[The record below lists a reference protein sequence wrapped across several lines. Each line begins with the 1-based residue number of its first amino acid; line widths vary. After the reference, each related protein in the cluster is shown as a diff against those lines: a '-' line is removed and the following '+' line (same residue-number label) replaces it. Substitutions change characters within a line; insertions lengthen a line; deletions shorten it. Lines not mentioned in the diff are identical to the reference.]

1 MSTTDPKMAATIL
14 DCMAAFGIEFAV
26 LHGEAEVAAGSAR
39 SDVDLVTAES
49 PGEILSEVH
58 GFLRSRDIH
67 PVVSWRYDVDSSS
80 VFFSDGAAEEGAQLD
95 LIYGSTGL
103 GNYGLRIEAIL
114 DKSEPGDRWPKASSF
129 HELLYSIRK
138 RHLKGQTK
146 ELSDLLE
153 MTHELNLGELIES
166 SHEMFS
172 AGAMREVTSILTGQN
187 QGAGIAERFAFPKR
201 FSTAFHRT
209 WSNAARRAG
218 RLREPAGFWVAIQG
232 ERAAETADEISKR
245 FARFLPVSSSGA
257 FDGSIAE
264 GIRSYRELIAI
275 RWRAGIYVTFGKVP
289 PLIGP
294 DLTLATDGA
303 QIDQVTARVVD
314 AMQRRLTG

>member
-14 DCMAAFGIEFAV
+14 DCMAAIGIEFAV

-39 SDVDLVTAES
+39 SDVDLVTAKS
-49 PGEILSEVH
+49 PGEILSEMH

-95 LIYGSTGL
+95 LIHGSTGL
-103 GNYGLRIEAIL
+103 GNYGLRIEGIL

-129 HELLYSIRK
+129 HELLYLIRK

-166 SHEMFS
+166 SHEVFN

-187 QGAGIAERFAFPKR
+187 RGAGIAER
-201 FSTAFHRT
+201 FHRT
-209 WSNAARRAG
+209 WSNAARRVG

-264 GIRSYRELIAI
+264 GIRSYRELMAI